1 VQDEV
6 LMDGVRHRTVTRA
19 HFDLRDIISAVY
31 AAWGLLKG
39 NQFNGD
45 RIRGNAEPTSAS
57 LPQDHGGCGAL
68 QSIASTC
75 QQRTLFVAKLLTF
88 PREG

>member
-31 AAWGLLKG
+31 AAWGLLKETSS
-39 NQFNGD
+39 NGD
-45 RIRGNAEPTSAS
+45 RIRGDAEPTAAS
-57 LPQDHGGCGAL
+57 LPQDQGEAEGA
-68 QSIASTC
+68 SITSAC
-75 QQRTLFVAKLLTF
+75 QQRTLLVAKSLTCL
-88 PREG
+88 REG